1 MHDDINSGG
10 GYFMHH
16 VIPFTVVS
24 KTDQNRQVG
33 RPIQGLFDDFLENA
47 GENNDRRFGPK

>member
-24 KTDQNRQVG
+24 ETDQNRQVDPFTQVVS
-33 RPIQGLFDDFLENA
+33 RNQNMFL
-47 GENNDRRFGPK
+47 GFT